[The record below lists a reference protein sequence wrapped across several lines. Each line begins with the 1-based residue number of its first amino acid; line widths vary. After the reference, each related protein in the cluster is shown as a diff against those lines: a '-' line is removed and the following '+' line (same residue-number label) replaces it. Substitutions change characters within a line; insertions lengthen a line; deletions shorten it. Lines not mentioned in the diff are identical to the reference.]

1 MRFLQGKEA
10 ERLVRQGVRALTR
23 AEKARLGL
31 SRTNTY
37 YVRADLRRPNRRSA
51 VATSRQVRQARAQL
65 GIITEMAQ
73 RVRGR
78 AGRPRKVTL
87 EQGKVTLEQANRD
100 YQAGRISLD
109 EARRQAQEWIERSRS
124 SRQVLTQLLFDGAK
138 KVTWYRKTYRD
149 GTQFVI
155 NWEND
160 EYQMTRDVQV
170 ERLVRIVDSLAF
182 DLIGYSVFEKMY
194 GIGRDGNWQL
204 LWSGWVSSLTV
215 DRERA
220 EADAMNV
227 RRGETEGFDSVH
239 LFYILFL
246 KKPSVSAEYV
256 ELTVRLSYFLQ

>member
-78 AGRPRKVTL
+78 AGRPRRMPA
-87 EQGKVTLEQANRD
+87 LEQANRD
-100 YQAGRISLD
+100 YQQGRISLD
-109 EARRQAQEWIERSRS
+109 EAKRQVEEWIERSGA
-124 SRQVLTQLLFDGAK
+124 SRQVLTQLLFDGAE
-138 KVTWYRKTYRD
+138 VVWYRRAYQD
-149 GTQFVI
+149 GVQFVV
-155 NWEND
+155 NWVNQD
-160 EYQMTRDVQV
+160 NQMTRDVQV
-170 ERLVRIVDSLAF
+170 ERILRLINELQC
-182 DLIGYSVFEKMY
+182 DLIGYSVFEKTY

-204 LWSGWVSSLTV
+204 LWLGWVSSVTV

-220 EADAMNV
+220 EADAMDV
-227 RRGETEGFDSVH
+227 RRGETEIFDSIH
-239 LFYILFL
+239 LFYVLFL
-246 KKPSVSAEYV
+246 KKPSVSVEYV